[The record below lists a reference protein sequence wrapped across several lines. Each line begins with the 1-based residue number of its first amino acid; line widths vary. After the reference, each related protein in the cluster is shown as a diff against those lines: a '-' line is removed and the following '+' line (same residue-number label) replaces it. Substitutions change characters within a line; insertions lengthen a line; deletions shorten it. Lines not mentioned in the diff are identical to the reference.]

1 MKLAIG
7 SDHGGFLLKKEIMN
21 QLSGYQWVDCGTYD
35 ESSCDYPDF
44 AFKVGEKVASHECDF
59 GIVIC
64 KSGIGVSICA
74 NKVKGIRCALVDNE
88 KDAVLSKMDPCPG
101 LPEDAVF
108 RLLEKGD
115 QRLTSRFRFCKL
127 YGSLD
132 LGKHGARCKMSFF
145 NVLLRLIYGDVSQP
159 FLIRLSV
166 IDGCFFHGGQ
176 DDEEVRVQLF
186 REETA
191 CEVFVNDRAGA
202 F

>member
-88 KDAVLSKMDPCPG
+88 KDAVLSK
-101 LPEDAVF
+101 
-108 RLLEKGD
+108 
-115 QRLTSRFRFCKL
+115 QHNNS
-127 YGSLD
+127 
-132 LGKHGARCKMSFF
+132 
-145 NVLLRLIYGDVSQP
+145 NVLAFGAQRVSILTAIDCIQSWLNAS
-159 FLIRLSV
+159 FLKGR
-166 IDGCFFHGGQ
+166 H
-176 DDEEVRVQLF
+176 ETRVNKITQY
-186 REETA
+186 EQQH
-191 CEVFVNDRAGA
+191 
-202 F
+202 

>member
-88 KDAVLSKMDPCPG
+88 KDAVLSKQHNPLRQIQRWLHLPMIFPISNCSFMFSPVPG
-101 LPEDAVF
+101 TYS
-108 RLLEKGD
+108 
-115 QRLTSRFRFCKL
+115 TSTPYSRQTDSRPTAKPPPTKL
-127 YGSLD
+127 
-132 LGKHGARCKMSFF
+132 
-145 NVLLRLIYGDVSQP
+145 I
-159 FLIRLSV
+159 
-166 IDGCFFHGGQ
+166 FHSP
-176 DDEEVRVQLF
+176 LYL
-186 REETA
+186 
-191 CEVFVNDRAGA
+191 
-202 F
+202 

>member
-88 KDAVLSKMDPCPG
+88 KDAVLSK
-101 LPEDAVF
+101 
-108 RLLEKGD
+108 
-115 QRLTSRFRFCKL
+115 QHNNS
-127 YGSLD
+127 
-132 LGKHGARCKMSFF
+132 
-145 NVLLRLIYGDVSQP
+145 NVLAFGTQQVSILTAIDCIQSWLNAS
-159 FLIRLSV
+159 FLKGR
-166 IDGCFFHGGQ
+166 H
-176 DDEEVRVQLF
+176 ETRVNKITQY
-186 REETA
+186 EQQH
-191 CEVFVNDRAGA
+191 
-202 F
+202 